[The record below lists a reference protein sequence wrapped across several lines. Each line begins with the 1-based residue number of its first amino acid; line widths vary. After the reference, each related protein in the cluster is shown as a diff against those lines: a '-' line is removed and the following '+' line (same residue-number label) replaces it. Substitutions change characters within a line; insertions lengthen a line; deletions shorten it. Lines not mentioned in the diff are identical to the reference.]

1 MVIHRIRRA
10 EVERGV
16 IIGGDF
22 NMDIRR
28 DGMELGDEL
37 ENISWRIF
45 TVADG
50 TYFRSGM
57 EMKSTIDFLIISPHI
72 LCENN
77 FSGYI
82 QGRKRTESDHVTL

>member
-37 ENISWRIF
+37 ENIS
-45 TVADG
+45 
-50 TYFRSGM
+50 
-57 EMKSTIDFLIISPHI
+57 
-72 LCENN
+72 
-77 FSGYI
+77 
-82 QGRKRTESDHVTL
+82 